1 MSLERN
7 VNRTCGLVFLQK
19 GCKKN
24 ITPNFFKPKVLIY
37 VSTVAI
43 RGKSYIADNSK
54 LSSETITEN

>member
-1 MSLERN
+1 MWIGVSSER
-7 VNRTCGLVFLQK
+7 LQK
-19 GCKKN
+19 EHN
-24 ITPNFFKPKVLIY
+24 TEFFKPKVLIY